1 MSTGKKVIVG
11 LVALVVAE
19 VLTFYTYSLLWLA
32 EGQPKNHGD
41 PQLKAWAWLC
51 LGAMLVEL
59 VIFLVAFFC
68 WHARAG
74 QAPGQG
80 SAR

>member
-1 MSTGKKVIVG
+1 MSTGKKL
-11 LVALVVAE
+11 LVSLAALVVAE
-19 VLTFYTYSLLWLA
+19 ALTFYAYSLLWLA
-32 EGQPKNHGD
+32 ESQPKNHGD

-51 LGAMLVEL
+51 LGAMLLEL
-59 VIFLVAFFC
+59 VIFLVAFFR

-74 QAPGQG
+74 QAPGQE